1 MPGSVEEGVNN
12 AHTEPSQQIDVMV
25 SEKDVNEE
33 HVSEVLYESI
43 QTALQD
49 EQAQLVEAVM
59 RSKADAPLT
68 SDGIVLVRLKRVGR
82 LNDVVAALLES
93 AHLHGPISRVMA
105 AGCDVR
111 PAWTPAILLV
121 PLTQTQVGELDVELG
136 VHHIIAHETHKD
148 LIIAALKAL
157 PSRQRPSVCM
167 PPPSQSSPP
176 GGDDTPNAMTGMP
189 VIEVERTFVNYRI
202 PKDISEVSDIAC
214 TAPCGGD
221 VSAPQPIN
229 PRRWG

>member
-93 AHLHGPISRVMA
+93 AHLHGPIS
-105 AGCDVR
+105 
-111 PAWTPAILLV
+111 
-121 PLTQTQVGELDVELG
+121 
-136 VHHIIAHETHKD
+136 
-148 LIIAALKAL
+148 
-157 PSRQRPSVCM
+157 
-167 PPPSQSSPP
+167 
-176 GGDDTPNAMTGMP
+176 
-189 VIEVERTFVNYRI
+189 
-202 PKDISEVSDIAC
+202 
-214 TAPCGGD
+214 
-221 VSAPQPIN
+221 
-229 PRRWG
+229 